1 MLHNDFW
8 ERLLFMMDGTEGTA
22 AGSEKTGENTGV
34 EHSMHESGGESGAE
48 STNGAAVENA
58 CRREL
63 DLEIPADEVSKAM
76 DRVTKE
82 FAKVARVPGFRP
94 GKAPLSLIRRKFA
107 DDIKGEVLQSL
118 VPEKVEKAVTE
129 QKLTPVSQPQVQKLE
144 FNDGQPLKFQAVFE
158 VLPEFELGDYK
169 NLAFEMPEMNV
180 ADEDVTKTLEEMR
193 ERAAAFAPVEG
204 RAAQDGDFV
213 QLKLRGT
220 PEGEGEPLQAES
232 VLCHIGAEET
242 MAPFNENLRG
252 VNIGDHKNFDVD
264 YPADYP
270 DAKLGGKKYHYSVD
284 ALGIKTKKLAELND
298 EFAKDVSDSTT
309 LEELKG
315 KIKAGLEHR
324 RDHKQKDLMREKVL
338 GEIVKL
344 HDFSVPQ
351 SLVEHQM
358 DVRLER
364 VVRSLAQQ
372 GVDPRAVNIDWVS
385 LRKRQEERAKDDV
398 KAELIVDRVASAE
411 NIDVNDEE
419 VEHELQHLAGHS
431 NESAETLRAR
441 LTKEGTLDR
450 IKAKLRSDKTLDWL
464 AQNARVSTTK
474 VAAAEAR

>member
-1 MLHNDFW
+1 MTK
-8 ERLLFMMDGTEGTA
+8 GTE
-22 AGSEKTGENTGV
+22 KT
-34 EHSMHESGGESGAE
+34 AE
-48 STNGAAVENA
+48 STPESANQAAAEA
-58 CRREL
+58 TCRREL

-76 DRVTKE
+76 ERVAKD

-94 GKAPLSLIRRKFA
+94 GKAPITLIRRRFA

-118 VPEKVEKAVTE
+118 VPERVEKAVSE
-129 QKLTPVSQPQVQKLE
+129 QKLTPVSQPRVEQLD
-144 FNDGQPLKFQAVFE
+144 FNDGQPLKFRAVFE
-158 VLPEFELGDYK
+158 VLPEFELGNYK
-169 NLAFEMPEMNV
+169 DLQLEMPVMDV
-180 ADEDVTKTLEEMR
+180 VDEDVTKTLEDMR
-193 ERAAAFAPVEG
+193 ERAAAFAPAEG
-204 RAAQDGDFV
+204 RAVEDGDFV
-213 QLKLRGT
+213 QLKLTGT
-220 PEGEGEPLQAES
+220 PEGEGEPLQADS

-252 VNIGDHKNFDVD
+252 VNIGDHKDFDVP

-270 DAKLGGKKYHYSVD
+270 DAKLAGKTYHYSVD
-284 ALGIKTKKLAELND
+284 VLGIKTKKLAELND
-298 EFAKDVSDSTT
+298 DFAKDVSDAST
-309 LEELKG
+309 LDELKK
-315 KIKAGLEHR
+315 KIREGLEHQ
-324 RDHKQKDLMREKVL
+324 RDHKQKDLLREKVL

-344 HDFSVPQ
+344 HDFPVPQ

-385 LRKRQEERAKDDV
+385 LRKRNEDRAKDDV
-398 KAELIVDRVASAE
+398 KAELIVDRIATAE
-411 NIDVNDEE
+411 NIDVTEEE

-431 NESAETLRAR
+431 NESVEAIRAR
-441 LTKEGTLDR
+441 LTKQGTLDR

-474 VAAAEAR
+474 AAAAEAK